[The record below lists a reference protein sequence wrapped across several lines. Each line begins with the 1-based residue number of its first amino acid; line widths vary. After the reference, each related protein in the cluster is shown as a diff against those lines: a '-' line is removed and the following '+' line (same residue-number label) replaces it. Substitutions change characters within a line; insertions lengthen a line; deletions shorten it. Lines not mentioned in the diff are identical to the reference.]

1 MSSVTVAAINV
12 GASGPR
18 IDKVLYED
26 GKYQIDR
33 ASRVKISKE
42 DTRGQDFA
50 ELIKTRVPWRYDL
63 VSVGAAGPVKD
74 GKNGKVCSMT
84 HLNCHIDE
92 DVLTYVTGS
101 KAFLCNDMPPMLA
114 GADIVRA
121 SDPDSTFVINKG
133 LGISTSGGRIVVAAG
148 SGLGYGHSLS
158 NGEVE
163 LIGPSEG
170 GHDPFAQ
177 SNFKPTSDIEELLL
191 HYMQHKY
198 TDGDQITQEMVL
210 RGDAIQDILS
220 FLIELT
226 NHRSDF
232 RVTEET
238 PLLIHEL
245 IKERNL
251 PDSVRDRLAQTGIDK
266 SAVISQAAESGESI
280 HCIVADAMWKRLLG
294 LYVGHKL
301 QTDMPTRGAFLGGT
315 PVNKAGTKLAS
326 VDKRFEPFT
335 FMHGLRTRE
344 DSRFSDLVGGYPIY
358 GQYND
363 NSFPIGLARLAL
375 SKHGM
380 LAGADSSNVDN
391 IPITVV

>member
-1 MSSVTVAAINV
+1 M
-12 GASGPR
+12 
-18 IDKVLYED
+18 
-26 GKYQIDR
+26 
-33 ASRVKISKE
+33 
-42 DTRGQDFA
+42 
-50 ELIKTRVPWRYDL
+50 

-74 GKNGKVCSMT
+74 GPNGKVCSMT

-92 DVLTYVTGS
+92 NALTYITGS

-121 SDPDSTFVINKG
+121 SEPDSTFEINKG
-133 LGISTSGGRIVVAAG
+133 LGISTSGARIVVAAG

-158 NGEVE
+158 NGEIE

-177 SNFKPTSDIEELLL
+177 SSFKLASEIEELLL
-191 HYMQHKY
+191 HYMQDKY
-198 TDGDQITQEMVL
+198 TNGDQITQEMVL
-210 RGDAIQDILS
+210 RGNAIQDILD

-226 NHRSDF
+226 NHRTDF
-232 RVTEET
+232 RVTEDT
-238 PLLIHEL
+238 PLLIYEL

-251 PDSVRDRLAQTGIDK
+251 PDSVRDRLAQTDIDR
-266 SAVISQAAESGESI
+266 SAVISEAAESGESI
-280 HCIVADAMWKRLLG
+280 HCVVADAMWKRLLG

-315 PVNKAGTKLAS
+315 PVNKAGIKLAS
-326 VDKRFEPFT
+326 VDERFEPFT

-344 DSRFSDLVGGYPIY
+344 DKRFANLVAEFPIY
-358 GQYND
+358 GQKND
-363 NSFPIGLARLAL
+363 DAFPVGLARLAL
-375 SKHGM
+375 SKYGM
-380 LAGADSSNVDN
+380 IANTSGYSVDN